1 MNKIRTLILNNKYL
15 TEQLKELCNKFNV
28 PFKNTKKKMVSNR
41 KSIENYNINI
51 TLNNNYPFEPPN
63 NITINNNQV
72 NCINNINTVSLLKK
86 YFDLYCIK
94 CQSLLCPN
102 NWNPTIKL
110 VNIIKEQIKYYKYI
124 NSINNICIIQ
134 NNIYLNDDILF
145 YIMSFIK
152 E

>member
-1 MNKIRTLILNNKYL
+1 MNYTFNRRCN
-15 TEQLKELCNKFNV
+15 KELELLSKYFNDTNIIY
-28 PFKNTKKKMVSNR
+28 KNDNNIYFV
-41 KSIENYNINI
+41 IENYNINI
-51 TLNNNYPFEPPN
+51 TLNKNYPFEPPN
-63 NITINNNQV
+63 NITINNSQV
-72 NCINNINTVSLLKK
+72 NCIKNINTVNLLKK

-110 VNIIKEQIKYYKYI
+110 VDIVKEQIKYYKYI
-124 NSINNICIIQ
+124 NSINNILIIQ
-134 NNIYLNDDILF
+134 NNIYINDDILF

>member
-1 MNKIRTLILNNKYL
+1 MNYTFNRRFN
-15 TEQLKELCNKFNV
+15 KELELLSKSFNDIN
-28 PFKNTKKKMVSNR
+28 FTYKNDNDIYNIYFN
-41 KSIENYNINI
+41 IENYNINI
-51 TLNNNYPFEPPN
+51 TLNKNYPFEPPN
-63 NITINNNQV
+63 NITINNSQV
-72 NCINNINTVSLLKK
+72 NCIKNLNTVSLLKK

-110 VNIIKEQIKYYKYI
+110 VEIVKEQIKYYKYI